1 MKSRLHKVAAL
12 VALAQL
18 VGCADEGAQLP
29 TESTTV
35 RLAVVEGA
43 HHGGRPFLTPMTT
56 EITESPPYVG
66 DPDGRGQALITINL
80 GRGVVCWRLSV
91 EDILLPATAAHI
103 HKAPA
108 GVRGGIAVG
117 LTPPNASG
125 MVTGCKEDQDRDVL
139 REILVSPSA
148 FYVNVHTTDYP
159 AGAVRG
165 QLGR

>member
-12 VALAQL
+12 VAVAQL
-18 VGCADEGAQLP
+18 VGCTDEGAQLP
-29 TESTTV
+29 TEITTV

-43 HHGGRPFLTPMTT
+43 HHGGRPFATPMTT
-56 EITESPPYVG
+56 EATETPPYVG
-66 DPDGRGQALITINL
+66 DPDGRGEALITINL
-80 GRGVVCWRLSV
+80 GRGAVCWKLSV
-91 EDILLPATAAHI
+91 ANILLPATAAHI

-108 GVRGGIAVG
+108 GVRGGIAVA

-125 MVTGCKEDQDRDVL
+125 RIAGCKEDQNREVL
-139 REILVSPSA
+139 QEILVHPSA
-148 FYVNVHTTDYP
+148 FYVNVHTSDYP